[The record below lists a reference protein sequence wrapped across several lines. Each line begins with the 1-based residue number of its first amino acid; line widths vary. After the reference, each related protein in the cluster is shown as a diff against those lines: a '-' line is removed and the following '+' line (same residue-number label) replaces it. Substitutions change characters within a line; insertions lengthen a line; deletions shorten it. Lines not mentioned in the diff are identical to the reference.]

1 MIKNFVYLTLTVV
14 CLVGCNSN
22 SSYTPS
28 RSISGATGGG
38 SFYDSNEYKS
48 ADPKVQEDVL
58 IYDILRSAGYSES
71 ESRDAVINS
80 MDQ

>member
-1 MIKNFVYLTLTVV
+1 MIKNCVFLTLAIV
-14 CLVGCNSN
+14 CLVGCNAS
-22 SSYTPS
+22 SSYVPS
-28 RSISGATGGG
+28 SSGSGAG
-38 SFYDSNEYKS
+38 SFYDSDEYKS

-71 ESRDAVINS
+71 ESRDAVINT

>member
-1 MIKNFVYLTLTVV
+1 MIKQSILLVSVV
-14 CLVGCNSN
+14 ICLIGCDSN

-28 RSISGATGGG
+28 SSSGSGAT

-48 ADPKVQEDVL
+48 ADSKVQEDVL

-71 ESRDAVINS
+71 ESRDAVINT